1 MTRDWLWLGF
11 LLITHSR
18 ALEQMWILNSHTRCR
33 HPLPNNLG
41 QIREN
46 PVVRIT
52 QYVCTPPE
60 LFMIMIWNGGWPPKC
75 KICYKMSVLLLM
87 LMFTQQ
93 QHRQKNLFH
102 SSPDTTSVNFQFH
115 TYVVVVSNKY
125 ILCLFLC
132 KSIYVFIYC
141 CLYHMEEFFQR
152 YKTFTDLLIW
162 NKEKG

>member
-1 MTRDWLWLGF
+1 MLLNVVMTRDWLWLGF

-93 QHRQKNLFH
+93 QHRQINLFH

-141 CLYHMEEFFQR
+141 CLYHM
-152 YKTFTDLLIW
+152 
-162 NKEKG
+162 